1 MYTCKLTRPET
12 GVLKYSL
19 PSKKEGK
26 PSKEKKKKQS
36 PKYFENETPLGFSVN
51 LIKFLFIA
59 EKLSTFKS

>member
-1 MYTCKLTRPET
+1 MQINTSRNRR
-12 GVLKYSL
+12 
-19 PSKKEGK
+19 SKIFSIIKERRQTLQR
-26 PSKEKKKKQS
+26 ERKKKQS

>member
-1 MYTCKLTRPET
+1 MQINTSRNRR
-12 GVLKYSL
+12 
-19 PSKKEGK
+19 SKIFSIIKDRRQTLQRER
-26 PSKEKKKKQS
+26 EKKQS